1 MLRREQ
7 IEQMDDLAKLFAP
20 EAARLVRNCQWEQA
34 VPILLERCRKLDI
47 ALQSLTPGGS
57 EYVGDPERCV
67 RHAVEVRDRY
77 RRFWLATMKRLGGE
91 PDPKLVEADK

>member
-20 EAARLVRNCQWEQA
+20 EAARLIRNCQWEQA
-34 VPILLERCRKLDI
+34 VPILLERCRKLDM

-57 EYVGDPERCV
+57 EYVGAPERCV
-67 RHAVEVRDRY
+67 ERVREQMNTYRELWRDAVAKNRS
-77 RRFWLATMKRLGGE
+77 
-91 PDPKLVEADK
+91 